1 MYETTTP
8 YLQSE
13 IDYRQERIRAG
24 VARRHAK
31 ARRRRTLVRRDNPA
45 TTR

>member
-1 MYETTTP
+1 MYETTST

-31 ARRRRTLVRRDNPA
+31 ARRRRTLVRRDNPT

>member
-13 IDYRQERIRAG
+13 LEYRQERIRAG

-31 ARRRRTLVRRDNPA
+31 SRRRRTLVRRDNPA

>member
-13 IDYRQERIRAG
+13 IAYRQERIRAG
-24 VARRHAK
+24 VARRHSR
-31 ARRRRTLVRRDNPA
+31 ARRRRSLVRRDTP
-45 TTR
+45 TTSR